1 MIKLLN
7 FYCVQLENNA
17 IIDIRFNMTNP
28 CNSKPTRTVQTLISA
43 IETTLQLHIAIND
56 YTGAF
61 YKFIPIPN
69 SFHCN
74 LACKEIKRS
83 TENNEL
89 CRVFDTIEVPS
100 LLDSQR
106 KTLIKRCHCTFFEFI
121 YPIVHGEILLG
132 TIFLGPFTISDPY
145 NISFFNQTDANDMEK
160 ADRHFISGQL
170 PSFTSQR
177 VEELKLL
184 ASILLAKLAQF
195 LLEANDSIEPNM
207 TMTRKDKITRYLS
220 MNFSKK
226 IQLKDLASHL
236 ALSESRTSESLHQL
250 FGKSFPLLLNTYRI
264 DHAKL
269 LLVNSDFS
277 VSDISDRCGFSDI
290 TYFHQVF
297 KQSTNTTPNRY
308 RSQFKKLV
316 VT

>member
-1 MIKLLN
+1 
-7 FYCVQLENNA
+7 
-17 IIDIRFNMTNP
+17 MTNSY
-28 CNSKPTRTVQTLISA
+28 NSKMTRTVQTLISA

-83 TENNEL
+83 MENNEL
-89 CRVFDTIEVPS
+89 CRVFDTIEVPT

-106 KTLIKRCHCTFFEFI
+106 KILIKRCHCTFFEFI

-132 TIFLGPFTISDPY
+132 TIFLGPFTIADSF
-145 NISFFNQTDANDMEK
+145 NISFFNQTNTDDFEK
-160 ADRHFISGQL
+160 ADKNFISGLL

-184 ASILLAKLAQF
+184 AGILLAKLAQF
-195 LLEANDSIEPNM
+195 LLETNDSFESTS
-207 TMTRKDKITRYLS
+207 TMSRKDAITRYLS

-226 IQLKDLASHL
+226 IQLKDLANHL
-236 ALSESRTSESLHQL
+236 ALSESRTSEILHHQ
-250 FGKSFPLLLNTYRI
+250 FCQSFSRLLSTYRI
-264 DHAKL
+264 EHAKL

-297 KQSTNTTPNRY
+297 KQATHTTPNKY
-308 RSQFKKLV
+308 RSQFKKIIIA
-316 VT
+316 